1 MNELQVFNYGDG
13 ERPMRTV
20 EIDGEVWFVAKDVCD
35 ILELDNVTKALY
47 GLDNDEK
54 SSVKISDSFQD
65 NTLTLSKSIQ
75 GRGNPNM
82 NIISEPGLYK
92 LAFKSKKPIAKKFV
106 RWVTHDVLPAIRR
119 TGQYKISEPSVETG
133 LQRVGLIIR
142 AAEHKA
148 MPQSEQ
154 LRLLSLAVRDLTGT
168 ELNLYAQQK
177 CQVLGLNELPE
188 VFGFIKKGKA
198 KNLGR
203 GKGMVQFYSLLEI
216 SDILGITPSEFN
228 GFADEH
234 NLKSAYNGEWVRVE
248 TPQGEA
254 REFVYIQSVI
264 SDYREEVK

>member
-35 ILELDNVTKALY
+35 ILELMNPTEALRS
-47 GLDNDEK
+47 LDNDEK
-54 SSVKISDSFQD
+54 M
-65 NTLTLSKSIQ
+65 TLRDTEGHSGQ
-75 GRGNPNM
+75 RGGAQFLNV
-82 NIISEPGLYK
+82 ISEPGLYK

-106 RWVTHDVLPAIRR
+106 RWVTHDVLPTIRR

-228 GFADEH
+228 DFADEH

>member
-1 MNELQVFNYGDG
+1 MAERISFMNELQVFTYGDG
-13 ERPMRTV
+13 ERSMRTV

-35 ILELDNVTKALY
+35 ILELSDVSMATRS
-47 GLDNDEK
+47 LDQDEK
-54 SSVKISDSFQD
+54 DTSKVCTLGGAQD
-65 NTLTLSKSIQ
+65 MT
-75 GRGNPNM
+75 
-82 NIISEPGLYK
+82 IISEPGLYK